1 MKKYRITC
9 TEEQL
14 RLIADAVEDWTRFLS
29 GQTEMWRAL
38 DQLPLVESLLA
49 REELRKVQK
58 YVTPKLPQN
67 ASYGWSGAGCENER
81 QRKSIAMGY
90 GIYRQILHFLTLKNN
105 LDNVYTSPTLTCEE
119 QGGLIEI
126 KEE

>member
-1 MKKYRITC
+1 MKKYTITC

-14 RLIADAVEDWTRFLS
+14 RLIEAAVEDWTRFLS
-29 GQTEMWRAL
+29 GQTEMWNAIACL
-38 DQLPLVESLLA
+38 TLEDGLLI
-49 REELRKVQK
+49 REKLMELHKF
-58 YVTPKLPQN
+58 VTPELPHN
-67 ASYGWSGAGCENER
+67 ASYGWSGAGCENKP
-81 QRKSIAMGY
+81 QRKAIAMGY
-90 GIYRQILHFLTLKNN
+90 GIYRQILHFLTLKYK